1 MVRSLALC
9 DLPGRMGRTAEP
21 WRRYGIAKIIGQG
34 RGPGGRANGRHRAP
48 GGKGPTASE
57 HRPGRERGVFGALTF
72 FVGNEMFWGNDR
84 FDFVEEAL
92 RKLV

>member
-34 RGPGGRANGRHRAP
+34 RGPAAALMADIERQKAKDRLRQNTDRAVNA
-48 GGKGPTASE
+48 ASS
-57 HRPGRERGVFGALTF
+57 ER
-72 FVGNEMFWGNDR
+72 
-84 FDFVEEAL
+84 
-92 RKLV
+92 